1 MRTIKEFNDSYELI
15 CDGGGLSIEVPA
27 VVQFLNVA
35 FSDFLKVEGF
45 RYKQVSTIRGI
56 PRVET
61 NLPDIMPYVGNV
73 MHSELEDK
81 ISILLKVEFE
91 IEERLRSINLD
102 KHGKPLSI

>member
-1 MRTIKEFNDSYELI
+1 MRTIKEFNDSYELV

-35 FSDFLKVEGF
+35 FSDFLKVDGF

-61 NLPDIMPYVGNV
+61 NLTEIMPYVGHV
-73 MHSELEDK
+73 IHSELEEK
-81 ISILLKVEFE
+81 ISLILKVEFE

-102 KHGKPLSI
+102 KNGKPLSI